1 MDIVS
6 KYIMLNILYIT
17 HHTHTPCDIEDLKT
31 IYSDRRVAES
41 VALALVTSTRSVVQC
56 M

>member
-6 KYIMLNILYIT
+6 KYIMLNIIFIIT

-41 VALALVTSTRSVVQC
+41 VALALVTSTHSAV
-56 M
+56 